1 MTNYKDDLLQ
11 AVVEELD
18 TNTSVK
24 SYEVF
29 KEISSKIDPWR
40 DANQEAALPDE
51 LRWEIFALNMKAVS
65 RKNRQENPDERFRF
79 IGELPT
85 EEQAVDYYRERIQ
98 NTPNPVRKAR
108 YGDLVWIILKQ
119 QSDPDHYQNGIEAAE
134 AYLAQVPICVDQ
146 RTHIELAD
154 GLDRAAEI
162 AILLNNQDLAARVVD
177 SIFDTLQLFDDAT
190 RSRWVR
196 NLGYTLLYVDSKF
209 SDLVTP
215 ERWQQIKGFC
225 DDGIAYYTTGEN
237 RNLYL
242 APDLMELA
250 TLISEKIGDDEAA
263 WGNQIQIA
271 EFFVEEA
278 RRLEN
283 EGTRGSK
290 LNAYKFMENAMHFYL
305 RLLSLAPNDE
315 EKQRVQEKIEETK
328 REVRRLI
335 RLGQEEMVPIGASF
349 QLSQKEIDEMM
360 APLLVVELEQVLE
373 QLRSMPDLLLEVDQ
387 IRRRANEASE
397 KYLYSRLFG
406 NVSLRDGRK
415 VDETQPDEDE
425 TAQFL
430 NHLNIWFQ
438 VHSQILDIVLHRLRE
453 EGRFTFDSFMVH
465 FRQWELLDETDV
477 PFIEVGLERYF
488 ADDFISA
495 LHVLTPRIE
504 HILKSAFEQAGLPPV
519 AVPNQRQIREQTFG
533 DFLRREEVKQAL
545 GDNIWHYLYYLLVDE
560 RSLNIRNDVAHGW
573 IAAPACD
580 RLQTQMI
587 LFTILLLTGLRRTPR
602 SDDNID
608 PGDSRE

>member
-1 MTNYKDDLLQ
+1 MTNSVDNLLKEIV
-11 AVVEELD
+11 AEID
-18 TNTSVK
+18 SNTSVK
-24 SYEVF
+24 NYPITKVVLAQISTWEKSSEGKDLPAEV
-29 KEISSKIDPWR
+29 KWELI
-40 DANQEAALPDE
+40 ALDMRSIPRE
-51 LRWEIFALNMKAVS
+51 H
-65 RKNRQENPDERFRF
+65 RKENPDERFRF
-79 IGELPT
+79 ISALPT
-85 EEQAVDYYRERIQ
+85 DEQAVNYFQQRIGD
-98 NTPNPVRKAR
+98 TPNPVRKAR
-108 YGDLVWIILKQ
+108 YADFVWITLKQ
-119 QSDPDHYQNGIEAAE
+119 QRDSDHYRYGIEAAE

-146 RTHIELAD
+146 GTHIELAD
-154 GLDRAAEI
+154 GLDRATEI

-196 NLGYTLLYVDSKF
+196 DLGYTLLYVDSKF

-215 ERWQQIKGFC
+215 ERWHQIKGFC

-397 KYLYSRLFG
+397 KYLYPRLFG

-488 ADDFISA
+488 AGDFISA

-519 AVPNQRQIREQTFG
+519 AVPNQRQIRAQTFG
-533 DFLRREEVKQAL
+533 DLNDTAEDATEV
-545 GDNIWHYLYYLLVDE
+545 
-560 RSLNIRNDVAHGW
+560 S
-573 IAAPACD
+573 
-580 RLQTQMI
+580 QT
-587 LFTILLLTGLRRTPR
+587 
-602 SDDNID
+602 
-608 PGDSRE
+608 DSGG